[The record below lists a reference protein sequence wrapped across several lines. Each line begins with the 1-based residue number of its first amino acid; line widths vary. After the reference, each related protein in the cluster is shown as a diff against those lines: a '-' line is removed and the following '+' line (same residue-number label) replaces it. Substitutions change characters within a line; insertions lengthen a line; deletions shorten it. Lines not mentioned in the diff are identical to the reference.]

1 MSPLGLFWPS
11 LNFIMVIMK
20 NIFCTYWAG
29 RTRLELFWTIL
40 ASQCSSSSTDS
51 TCRLLKAKPRSSSYA
66 ASAST
71 CHRNSSPIGRLALL
85 RITSALTC
93 PSKGVTSQTGKIR
106 SWRQFFFFYFIIFF
120 FFFTSPDSRRIW
132 TRTQKTYVVN
142 LHAGYF
148 FLHFCIWTFFFFNF
162 HFWFIVHGPCEKED
176 VLKHL
181 CFSLIKCELMG
192 LWHTESNVSE
202 STRYYLFWWSSHLH
216 WSYPLKFRELDYS
229 IEGET
234 WM

>member
-40 ASQCSSSSTDS
+40 ASQCSSSLTDS

-106 SWRQFFFFYFIIFF
+106 SWRQFFFYFIIFF
-120 FFFTSPDSRRIW
+120 SFFLLLQIPEEYGLALRKRMLWTFMLDIFFFIFVSG
-132 TRTQKTYVVN
+132 
-142 LHAGYF
+142 LFF
-148 FLHFCIWTFFFFNF
+148 FLISIFDLLCMDLVKKRM
-162 HFWFIVHGPCEKED
+162 FWNIFA
-176 VLKHL
+176 LA
-181 CFSLIKCELMG
+181 S
-192 LWHTESNVSE
+192 
-202 STRYYLFWWSSHLH
+202 
-216 WSYPLKFRELDYS
+216 
-229 IEGET
+229 
-234 WM
+234 